1 MTKTESDLSV
11 GESHDEE
18 KEISKIRDLEIFKKE
33 TLESNTTKYKLNLSL
48 ILQAMQAKTEITFS
62 YGWWLFLKIQRKP
75 LGSCHIQQSSQGC
88 SNTAKHLFF
97 QVTLQKSPE
106 ILLLNLED
114 EIS

>member
-1 MTKTESDLSV
+1 MTKTESDLSA

-18 KEISKIRDLEIFKKE
+18 KGISKIRDLDIFKE
-33 TLESNTTKYKLNLSL
+33 TLVSNTTKYKLNLSL

-88 SNTAKHLFF
+88 PNTAKHLFF